1 MSSKEAKNARKHFLE
16 KSKKDLA
23 LRRSPLYLLRMSST
37 YQITV
42 QMSSTRRIFTLEP
55 QAKNI
60 FEALEKAL
68 AEMKEAWPY
77 FQQQIDFSFIE
88 AKKVVA

>member
-1 MSSKEAKNARKHFLE
+1 MHEKHFLE

-23 LRRSPLYLLRMSST
+23 FRRPLPYSLRMPST

-42 QMSSTRRIFTLEP
+42 QMSSTRRIFTLEA

-68 AEMKEAWPY
+68 AEMKGAWPY

>member
-1 MSSKEAKNARKHFLE
+1 MHEKYFPQ
-16 KSKKDLA
+16 KSKKHLVF
-23 LRRSPLYLLRMSST
+23 RRSVPYSLRMSST

-88 AKKVVA
+88 AKKIVA